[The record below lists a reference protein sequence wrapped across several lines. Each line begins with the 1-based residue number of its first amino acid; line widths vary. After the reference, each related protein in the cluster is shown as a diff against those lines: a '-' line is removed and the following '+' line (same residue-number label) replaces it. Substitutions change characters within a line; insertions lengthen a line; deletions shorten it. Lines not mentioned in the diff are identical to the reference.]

1 MLFADGVVVVF
12 PYMFVANLVVK
23 MGNNDTSRTFFFLL
37 PPFNVS
43 LHRILCSTQTESDT
57 VQFRWR
63 TKFTLHSLEEKKN
76 IWENRNWQNS
86 YRNHLY
92 RNRTLIFIYFVC
104 VAFFFFALFRQSFE
118 LWCWNSIH
126 VSLRCWTYSQCQEPT
141 ISDRLLFFLSTHI
154 HIDCIYW

>member
-63 TKFTLHSLEEKKN
+63 AKFTLHSLEEKKN

-104 VAFFFFALFRQSFE
+104 VAFFFLHSFANHSNCDAGTVF
-118 LWCWNSIH
+118 
-126 VSLRCWTYSQCQEPT
+126 TYRFDAE
-141 ISDRLLFFLSTHI
+141 HI
-154 HIDCIYW
+154 HNARSQQYLIDSYSSFLHIYI

>member
-63 TKFTLHSLEEKKN
+63 TKFTLHSLEEKKK
-76 IWENRNWQNS
+76 
-86 YRNHLY
+86 
-92 RNRTLIFIYFVC
+92 IYERIGTGKIAIAIIYTATAHSFLSILC
-104 VAFFFFALFRQSFE
+104 VWRFFFLHSFANHSNCDAGTVF
-118 LWCWNSIH
+118 
-126 VSLRCWTYSQCQEPT
+126 TYRFDAE
-141 ISDRLLFFLSTHI
+141 HI
-154 HIDCIYW
+154 HNARSQQYLIDSYSSFLHIYI